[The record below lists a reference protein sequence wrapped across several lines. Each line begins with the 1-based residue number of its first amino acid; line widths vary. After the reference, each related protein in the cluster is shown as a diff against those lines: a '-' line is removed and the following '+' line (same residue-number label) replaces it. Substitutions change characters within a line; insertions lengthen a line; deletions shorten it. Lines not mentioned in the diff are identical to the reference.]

1 MIIWTPRI
9 RKILVIS
16 TSIKGSLDQLFSAL
30 IHENLAVGMTIDRRC
45 SFRSSKLQ
53 SIHQNDYYN
62 YALAQVRPLFS
73 RRQRKHWRSLP
84 TDEHHAFERRQLVS
98 RKQRHRLTVVIAMTI
113 RFPSSFLRTSGD
125 RKQACLSDFR
135 NIRRRGASRSGIVFA
150 ISAAPAACRNQHKTY
165 PTAIRCLVM
174 ERRQSR
180 AARSRR

>member
-16 TSIKGSLDQLFSAL
+16 TSIKRSLDQLFSAL

-113 RFPSSFLRTSGD
+113 CFPSSFLRTSGD
-125 RKQACLSDFR
+125 RKQACLSISVIFVD
-135 NIRRRGASRSGIVFA
+135 AVPADLESYSRSQRHRRLAEIN
-150 ISAAPAACRNQHKTY
+150 IKH
-165 PTAIRCLVM
+165 IRP
-174 ERRQSR
+174 R
-180 AARSRR
+180 